1 MQKIIVLTLT
11 IFITIIGCK
20 KDELKLPTDVSF
32 KMDINRN
39 PSASGHLIFN
49 NGFILLSEFEI
60 EGTRQ
65 EGDPFLFN
73 KSFPK
78 GLMINFNPTNSISEL
93 EFDIPQGIYTDMD
106 ISFETFDD
114 NDDITILV
122 EGTYTNQSNISYP
135 IRFEFLSSEY
145 FNINGESESG
155 TIVLNKDKPITAF
168 VKFDPIYWFDS
179 ISNNMLNNA
188 ELIDLGGELTI
199 LINEN
204 ENTNIYDIVVDRID
218 EKTSVI
224 FN

>member
-1 MQKIIVLTLT
+1 MQRIIVLAL
-11 IFITIIGCK
+11 ILSITILGCK
-20 KDELKLPTDVSF
+20 KNELKVPTDVSF
-32 KMDINRN
+32 SLDINRN
-39 PSASGHLIFN
+39 PSSSGHLVFN
-49 NGFILLSEFEI
+49 NGFIVLSEFEI

-73 KSFPK
+73 KSFPE
-78 GLMINFNPTNSISEL
+78 GLIINFNPTNSISDLEL
-93 EFDIPQGIYTDMD
+93 KIPQGIYTDID

-122 EGTYTNQSNISYP
+122 EGIYTNQSNISFP

-145 FNINGESESG
+145 FSINGESESG
-155 TIVLNKDKPITAF
+155 TIVLNKNKPITAF

-179 ISNNMLNNA
+179 ISSNMLNNA
-188 ELIDLGGELTI
+188 ELFDVGGELII

-204 ENTNIYDIVVDRID
+204 ENTDIYDIVVDRID
-218 EKTSVI
+218 EKTSAI